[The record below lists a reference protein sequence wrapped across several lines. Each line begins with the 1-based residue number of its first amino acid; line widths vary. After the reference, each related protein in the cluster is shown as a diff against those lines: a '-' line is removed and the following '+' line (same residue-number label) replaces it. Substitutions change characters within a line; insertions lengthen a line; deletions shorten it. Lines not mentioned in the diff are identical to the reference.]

1 MVRSVPKALYQYRNR
16 SGNSCDP
23 GPIHRVVKSNNS
35 WQVTLGASH
44 FLSGPKWGS
53 ARPIGIEPETKT
65 AFQLS
70 SPADSKAQAGVG
82 QAKAEASFAHSK
94 RCREVR

>member
-1 MVRSVPKALYQYRNR
+1 MVRSVPKAICQYRNR
-16 SGNSCDP
+16 SGNSCNP
-23 GPIHRVVKSNNS
+23 APIHRVVKSNTS
-35 WQVTLGASH
+35 WQVTLRPSH

-65 AFQLS
+65 AFHLC
-70 SPADSKAQAGVG
+70 SPADSKAHAGVG

-94 RCREVR
+94 RCREVQ